1 MAFSGPQ
8 HAPSRGRAEPRTGVG
23 QERKPVKIPGGKRG
37 SRAEVTAT
45 SESPFF
51 LPTGFFIHHQEKTR
65 VFPAVVLGFSR
76 LASSAWA
83 FASRVLKVVFG
94 AAAPGSADP
103 HPHAA
108 SLSAGSVRFSE
119 VCFVRGRC
127 RLPRVPLASV
137 RMLRLSLHVFP
148 SHLTFCLDV

>member
-1 MAFSGPQ
+1 M
-8 HAPSRGRAEPRTGVG
+8 
-23 QERKPVKIPGGKRG
+23 KIPGGKRG

-83 FASRVLKVVFG
+83 FASRVLKVVFR
-94 AAAPGSADP
+94 AAAPRSADP